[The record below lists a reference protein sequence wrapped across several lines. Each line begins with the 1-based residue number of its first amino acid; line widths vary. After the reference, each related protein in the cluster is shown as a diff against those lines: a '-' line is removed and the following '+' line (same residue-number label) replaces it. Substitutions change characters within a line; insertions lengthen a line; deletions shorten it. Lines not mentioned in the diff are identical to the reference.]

1 MLMLMEALMRFA
13 CDSDICAKRILLI
26 GISDQSG
33 GGIAIL
39 KQIVG
44 KCNFGSCKEW
54 DQDKTDSQIASRN
67 PIENILERIIVH

>member
-1 MLMLMEALMRFA
+1 MEALMLDPWVFLSTYIWRFRTA
-13 CDSDICAKRILLI
+13 GLHVLI

-54 DQDKTDSQIASRN
+54 DQDKTDSQIA
-67 PIENILERIIVH
+67 